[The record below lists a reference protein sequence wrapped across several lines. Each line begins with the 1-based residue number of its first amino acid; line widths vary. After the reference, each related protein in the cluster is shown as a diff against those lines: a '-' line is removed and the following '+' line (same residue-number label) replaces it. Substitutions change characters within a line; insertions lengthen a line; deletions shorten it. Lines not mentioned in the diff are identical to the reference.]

1 MTRRLR
7 RLAPALRTTG
17 LAALLAVV
25 AIWLTPGHAQSPDRI
40 YRLGHLASTSSS
52 AQGARREMLP
62 ALAKLGFSEGRN
74 LVLDARFGAADELP
88 DLMRELLA
96 AKPDAII
103 TVGPVALRVAAEAT
117 SLVPIISFGPDPV
130 GLGFAK
136 SLARPGGNVT
146 GVMILG
152 EDLDAKR
159 LDLLHEAAPMARS
172 VAVLFS
178 AEYPPSVLEN
188 KRAGMRAVAASLG
201 IALLDFNVAAPD
213 DHPAAF
219 AAMRAAGVQALVIG
233 GSPQLDRDTKLL
245 AARALEAQLPTA
257 CEWARNTQVGC
268 LLGYSPSTA
277 ALRQRMADQVARIL
291 RGAAPGELPIERP
304 SVFEFAVNLKI
315 AKALGLTIPESLLA
329 RADEVIE

>member
-1 MTRRLR
+1 MSCFT
-7 RLAPALRTTG
+7 PALRATA
-17 LAALLAVV
+17 LAALLAVL
-25 AIWLTPGHAQSPDRI
+25 ATWLTPSHAQSPDRV
-40 YRLGHLASTSSS
+40 YRLGQLSSTSNSV
-52 AQGARREMLP
+52 QGTRSQMLP

-74 LVLDARFGAADELP
+74 LVLDARFGTQDELP
-88 DLMRELLA
+88 GLMRELLA

-103 TVGPVALRVAAEAT
+103 TVGPSALRTAAEAT

-136 SLARPGGNVT
+136 SLSRPGGNVT

-159 LDLLHEAAPMARS
+159 LDLLHEAAPKARS

-201 IALLDFNVAAPD
+201 IALLDFTVAAPD

-257 CEWARNTQVGC
+257 CEWARSTQVGC

-291 RGAAPGELPIERP
+291 RGAVPGELPIERP
-304 SVFEFAVNLKI
+304 SVFEFAINLKI
-315 AKALGLTIPESLLA
+315 AKTLGLTIPESLLA

>member
-1 MTRRLR
+1 MTRRLG
-7 RLAPALRTTG
+7 RLAPDLHAII

-25 AIWLTPGHAQSPDRI
+25 AIWLTPSHAQSPDRI
-40 YRLGHLASTSSS
+40 YRLGHLASTLSS
-52 AQGARREMLP
+52 AQGTQRGMLP
-62 ALAKLGFSEGRN
+62 ALARLGFGEGRN
-74 LVLDARFGAADELP
+74 LVLDSRFGAADELP
-88 DLMRELLA
+88 GLMRELLA

-103 TVGPVALRVAAEAT
+103 TVGPNALRAAAEAT
-117 SLVPIISFGPDPV
+117 SIVPIISFGPDPV

-152 EDLDAKR
+152 EELDPKR
-159 LDLLHEAAPMARS
+159 LDLLHEAAPKARS

-178 AEYPPSVLEN
+178 AEYPASVLED

-201 IALLDFNVAAPD
+201 IALFDFTVATPD

-257 CEWARNTQVGC
+257 CEWARSTQVGC
-268 LLGYSPSTA
+268 LLGYSPSSA

-291 RGAAPGELPIERP
+291 RGAAPGELPIEGP

-315 AKALGLTIPESLLA
+315 AKALGLTVPAALLA